1 MRSRL
6 FAVFSILIAA
16 SMLLA
21 ACQAPTPAANTNP
34 DPTKTPVKLET
45 LRVNLPAYPD
55 VVDPQMSGF
64 NSEIAHLY
72 MVYEGLTR
80 LDKDLKTV
88 PGAAEKWE
96 FNDTLDEITF
106 HLRAGLKYSDGT
118 LLNALRFQY
127 SILRNINPATAGQY
141 ASTTDEIKG
150 AAAYRSA
157 DPTKISA
164 DDLKKLRDAVE
175 VRALDSSGKPC
186 TGYDQADC
194 MTLKITL
201 AQPAPYYATVMSL
214 WLAAPAKQELI
225 EAGGTEW
232 WRDPKNQVGNG
243 PFIWTVNERDVKS
256 EFIPNPNYWAG
267 QPKYNLEYRYNA
279 DTAVVYNAYKNN
291 ELDIANLGAED
302 LKAAQADPVLSKE
315 LLNYPGSCTYAV
327 MFHAQKEP
335 FTDPKIRAA
344 FAYGLNRDAWVT
356 DILKGLGIPTLTWIP
371 KGFPGYDAQ
380 ETRWGYDPEK
390 AKQMVKESSYGSV
403 EKIPPITLTFSDSPR
418 NRTRF
423 EWLANMYKQSLGID
437 MKLNPVEAT
446 AYSALTK
453 DVSTSPQ
460 MYILGWCADYPDPQ
474 NWLSVYWLTG
484 SQCEDFGYSNKEL
497 DKIIRAADTEANP
510 EKRMQLYDDAQKFMI
525 GDVPLAILYGRPNV
539 YLVKP
544 WVKGINQTP
553 MDAAWAGE
561 MDTLSITIQK

>member
-1 MRSRL
+1 
-6 FAVFSILIAA
+6 
-16 SMLLA
+16 MLLA
-21 ACQAPTPAANTNP
+21 ACQTPPTPAANTNTDP
-34 DPTKTPVKLET
+34 VDPTQTPAKLET
-45 LRVNLPAYPD
+45 LRVNIPAYPD
-55 VVDPQMSGF
+55 NVDPQMSGF
-64 NSEIAHLY
+64 NQEIAHLY

-88 PGAAEKWE
+88 PGAADKWE
-96 FNDTLDEITF
+96 FNDKLDEITF
-106 HLRAGLKYSDGT
+106 HLRPSLKYSDGS
-118 LLNALRFQY
+118 LLNAKRFEFA
-127 SILRNINPATAGQY
+127 ILRNMEPTMGGQY
-141 ASTTDEIKG
+141 AAITDDIKG
-150 AAAYRSA
+150 AAAYRGA
-157 DPTKISA
+157 DLKTTSA
-164 DDLKKLRDAVE
+164 DDLKKLHDAVE
-175 VRALDSSGKPC
+175 IHALDASGKPC

-201 AQPAPYYATVMSL
+201 AQPAPYFPTVMSL
-214 WLAAPAKQELI
+214 WVAAPAKQELI

-256 EFIPNPNYWAG
+256 EFIPNPNYWGG

-279 DTAVVYNAYKNN
+279 DTAIVYNAYKNN

-344 FAYGLNRDAWVT
+344 FAYGLNREAWVT

-371 KGFPGYDAQ
+371 QGFPGYDAQ
-380 ETRWGYDPEK
+380 ETRWAYDPEK
-390 AKQMVKESSYGSV
+390 ARQMIKESSYGSV
-403 EKIPPITLTFSDSPR
+403 DKIPPITLTFSDSPR

-484 SQCEDFGYSNKEL
+484 AQCEDFGYSNPEL
-497 DKIIRAADTEANP
+497 DKLIKAADVEANP
-510 EKRMQLYDDAQKFMI
+510 DKRMQLYDDAQKFMI

-544 WVKGINQTP
+544 WVKGFNQTP

-561 MDTLSITIQK
+561 MDPLSITIQK